1 MSKNVLILQSHVS
14 SYNIPVYKLLSRKVD
29 LTLAYT
35 IANESDE
42 DLPFKTVKLEY
53 FNICNFI
60 IIKNSFRK
68 ICNSFD
74 VVIFMADLHYIS
86 FWLLLFYRT
95 KTRLIPW
102 TIGIRASY
110 KRSYSLTKKKGVI
123 DLIYGMLLNRFDSV
137 IFYMKQPIP
146 FWRGII
152 DEEKIFVAHNTVDV
166 FENGSKQIKNV
177 NSILFI
183 GSLYK
188 EKMIYELIEAY
199 VLAKKNINTKDFF
212 TLNIVGMGEEY
223 SNIELYI
230 KEKKLTKSI
239 FLLGPIYDEVEIS
252 KLFSKSILC
261 ISPNQAGLSV
271 LKSMGYGVPFVT
283 RENAITG
290 GERLNITHNYNGI
303 LYNSFE
309 ELVEIISNAFLN
321 KNEHIEMGRNAKQYY
336 ISNATPK
343 HMVNGF
349 IEAINF
355 SGKTLKSFKLIKKYG

>member
-1 MSKNVLILQSHVS
+1 MSSKVLILQSHVS
-14 SYNIPVYKLLSRKVD
+14 SYNIPVYNLLSRKVE

-35 IANESDE
+35 IANEADE
-42 DLPFKTVKLEY
+42 DLPFKTLKLEY
-53 FNICNFI
+53 FNFCNFI
-60 IIKNSFRK
+60 FIKNNFRK
-68 ICNSFD
+68 LCNSFD
-74 VVIFMADLHYIS
+74 VVIFMADLHYLS
-86 FWLLLFYRT
+86 FWSLLLFRT
-95 KTRLIPW
+95 NTKLIPW

-110 KRSYSLTKKKGVI
+110 KRLYSLTAKKGVI
-123 DLIYGMLLNRFDSV
+123 DLIYGTLLNRFDSV
-137 IFYMKQPIP
+137 IFYMRQPIP
-146 FWRGII
+146 FWQGII
-152 DEEKIFVAHNTVDV
+152 YEEKIFVAHNTVDV
-166 FENGSKQIKNV
+166 LDNGPKQINNI

-199 VLAKKNINTKDFF
+199 ILAKKNINTKDFF

-239 FLLGPIYDEVEIS
+239 FLLGPIYDEVKIS

-290 GERLNITHNYNGI
+290 GERLNIINKYNGI
-303 LYNSFE
+303 LYNSSV

-321 KNEHIEMGRNAKQYY
+321 KNEYIEMGRNAKEYY
-336 ISNATPK
+336 MSNATTK

-349 IEAINF
+349 IDAINY
-355 SGKTLKSFKLIKKYG
+355 SSKTLKRFKTIKNYG

>member
-1 MSKNVLILQSHVS
+1 MSMKVLILQSHIS
-14 SYNIPVYKLLSRKVD
+14 SYNVPLYKLLSRKVE

-35 IANESDE
+35 IANEADE
-42 DLPFKTVKLEY
+42 DIPFKILKLEY
-53 FNICNFI
+53 FNLYNFI

-68 ICNSFD
+68 LCNSFD

-86 FWLLLFYRT
+86 FWLLLFNRT
-95 KTRLIPW
+95 KTKLIPW
-102 TIGIRASY
+102 TIGIRTSY
-110 KRSYSLTKKKGVI
+110 KRLYSLTKKKGII

-146 FWRGII
+146 YWRGII

-166 FENGSKQIKNV
+166 FENGPKQIKKI

-188 EKMIYELIEAY
+188 EKKIYELIEAY

-212 TLNIVGMGEEY
+212 SLNIVGKGEEY

-230 KEKKLTKSI
+230 KEKKLTNSI
-239 FLLGPIYDEVEIS
+239 FLLGPIYDEDKIS

-290 GERLNITHNYNGI
+290 GERFNIINNFNGI
-303 LYNSFE
+303 LYNSSE

-321 KNEHIEMGRNAKQYY
+321 KNKHIEMGRNAKQYY
-336 ISNATPK
+336 KSIATPK

-355 SGKTLKSFKLIKKYG
+355 SGKTSKTFNLIKKYG